1 MAENL
6 LSKIV
11 LMSFP
16 MNMNVSF
23 AKSTL
28 LKFHVLAPTSFYVPG
43 PLYMEGWGLG
53 CFNNEP
59 DASRKETVSVCFM
72 GLLTFSF
79 SFKHEFCARIFKNEI

>member
-6 LSKIV
+6 LSEIA

-16 MNMNVSF
+16 MNMNVWF

-43 PLYMEGWGLG
+43 PLYMAGWG
-53 CFNNEP
+53 CPDNEP
-59 DASRKETVSVCFM
+59 DASRKETVSVCFI
-72 GLLTFSF
+72 
-79 SFKHEFCARIFKNEI
+79 HR